1 MNSIKIEK
9 GAIEALKRI
18 IRLHDKMDEY
28 LNSNDKEPSWDGNI
42 LTYNKSD
49 LKVENVKY
57 SIPTQVKGKN
67 DEKLLKRSRITYPVE
82 YKHLRN
88 YFNNNGVFYVVI
100 ANTNAMIAINMYS
113 STIIMDLSL
122 PISSPVK

>member
-28 LNSNDKEPSWDGNI
+28 LNSNDKEPSWDWNI

-67 DEKLLKRSRITYPVE
+67 DEKLLKRSRI
-82 YKHLRN
+82 
-88 YFNNNGVFYVVI
+88 
-100 ANTNAMIAINMYS
+100 
-113 STIIMDLSL
+113 
-122 PISSPVK
+122 